1 MTMGTTAIEAKTGRD
16 YIRTAKADGL
26 AHFESGAVEV
36 LGDVVA
42 LVRDDGMVY
51 VADAT
56 GCGCSPV
63 EERGGQ
69 ACGHQW
75 AVHFATTADGLDRE
89 TAA

>member
-1 MTMGTTAIEAKTGRD
+1 MTATATETKTGRD
-16 YIRTAKADGL
+16 YIRTAKAEGTRLYED
-26 AHFESGAVEV
+26 GAVEV
-36 LGDVVA
+36 LRDVVA

-63 EERGGQ
+63 ESRDGH
-69 ACGHQW
+69 ACEHQW
-75 AVHFATTADGLDRE
+75 GFYFATTAANGIDQE

>member
-1 MTMGTTAIEAKTGRD
+1 MTMGTNSATGRD
-16 YIRTAKADGL
+16 YIRAAKADGL
-26 AHFESGAVEV
+26 ALVEAGAVEV
-36 LGDVVA
+36 LGGAVS
-42 LVRDDGMVY
+42 LVREGGMAY
-51 VADAT
+51 AADAT